1 MRFIRMSRLEPEEVF
16 NPRKEYDPSMYI
28 ARPDHERQFKNALR
42 NDLCILIHGQS
53 GTGKTWLT
61 RRVLIE
67 EDYYFKPINLAS
79 ASSAKSIASCFKNIM
94 ARENWQIK
102 TKYTETKNANV
113 KIPIADGGISHA
125 AEYVAE
131 VDYFLEFLKFMKHR
145 AKNRGKKRYIVF
157 ENFEAIVDSDEL
169 IKELTNLIILI
180 DDDEVLKFN
189 TKIIVVAATGDIQ
202 SYFKRVSNINTI
214 DNRVMELPEIRT
226 LKTQQSF
233 ELVERGFDKLDIH
246 FNNQDDKEFYKR
258 EIAWITGGVPQR
270 LHEFCLELSI
280 RCKENNWSAKK
291 EYLQEA
297 TKTWLSTSLNKN
309 YAAISKIFVYDS
321 RSISRKNQV
330 LFCLGLKEKEYFTT
344 KEISEDLITEFPIS
358 TFEKKINVTPILNSL
373 CSTDPIILY
382 KDQETKK
389 YRFADN
395 KFTLC
400 LRSMLYKDEVENVQI
415 YDLDDI

>member
-1 MRFIRMSRLEPEEVF
+1 MI
-16 NPRKEYDPSMYI
+16 Y
-28 ARPDHERQFKNALR
+28 
-42 NDLCILIHGQS
+42 
-53 GTGKTWLT
+53 
-61 RRVLIE
+61 RVI
-67 EDYYFKPINLAS
+67 
-79 ASSAKSIASCFKNIM
+79 
-94 ARENWQIK
+94 
-102 TKYTETKNANV
+102 
-113 KIPIADGGISHA
+113 
-125 AEYVAE
+125 
-131 VDYFLEFLKFMKHR
+131 
-145 AKNRGKKRYIVF
+145 
-157 ENFEAIVDSDEL
+157 
-169 IKELTNLIILI
+169 
-180 DDDEVLKFN
+180 
-189 TKIIVVAATGDIQ
+189 
-202 SYFKRVSNINTI
+202 
-214 DNRVMELPEIRT
+214 EIRT

-373 CSTDPIILY
+373 CSTHPIILY